1 MNLSNENQILYQK
14 SESDKSETKTPAII
28 DKDSKLDFQCQCK
41 ELLGLSSEK
50 ISMCS
55 DYSNSRGENQ
65 KVISVSYYHSSQ
77 SDGVDIDSQNL
88 HARLKNFSKEVF
100 TVT

>member
-14 SESDKSETKTPAII
+14 SESDKSETKAPAII

-77 SDGVDIDSQNL
+77 SDGVGIDSQNL
-88 HARLKNFSKEVF
+88 HARLKNISKGDIYK
-100 TVT
+100 